1 MKFVEKC
8 PKCRGEVQ
16 TKSLKKSIGLG
27 IVKIPVS
34 QFCLNPSC
42 DWFQDFSEAKNP
54 EDLDKDVLQ
63 LNIPYVKNKLPEI
76 KRRIAAL
83 KKKTPDIIKQNM
95 MVVKGAFAVIIF
107 SILLILIL
115 SLLHN

>member
-8 PKCRGEVQ
+8 PKCKGEVQ

-27 IVKIPVS
+27 VVKIPVS

-42 DWFQDFSEAKNP
+42 DWFQDFSEVKNP
-54 EDLDKDVLQ
+54 EDLNQDVLQ
-63 LNIPYVKNKLPEI
+63 LNIPFIKNKLPGI
-76 KRRIAAL
+76 KRRIAEL

-95 MVVKGAFAVIIF
+95 MVVKGIFYVIVF
-107 SILLILIL
+107 SILLM
-115 SLLHN
+115 LLLTFMRP

>member
-1 MKFVEKC
+1 MKFVDKC
-8 PKCRGEVQ
+8 PKCKGEVQ

-63 LNIPYVKNKLPEI
+63 LKIPYLKNKLPGI
-76 KRRIAAL
+76 KRQMAEL
-83 KKKTPDIIKQNM
+83 KKSTPDIIKKNM
-95 MVVKGAFAVIIF
+95 LVVKGAIAVIIF
-107 SILLILIL
+107 SILLIFLL
-115 SLLHN
+115 SFLRP

>member
-8 PKCRGEVQ
+8 PKCKGEVQ

-27 IVKIPVS
+27 TVKIPVS

-42 DWFQDFSEAKNP
+42 DWFQDFSEAKSP
-54 EDLDKDVLQ
+54 EDLNQDVLQ
-63 LNIPYVKNKLPEI
+63 LNIPYIKNKLPGI
-76 KRRIAAL
+76 KRGTAEL
-83 KKKTPDIIKQNM
+83 KKKTPSIIKQNM
-95 MVVKGAFAVIIF
+95 MVVKGIIYVIVF

-115 SLLHN
+115 RFLRP

>member
-8 PKCRGEVQ
+8 PKCKGEVQ

-27 IVKIPVS
+27 MVKIPVS

-54 EDLDKDVLQ
+54 DDLDKDVLQ
-63 LNIPYVKNKLPEI
+63 LKIPYLKNRLPEI
-76 KRRIAAL
+76 KRQIAES
-83 KKKTPDIIKQNM
+83 KKNTPDIIKQNM
-95 MVVKGAFAVIIF
+95 MVVKGAAAVIVF
-107 SILLILIL
+107 SILLILLL
-115 SLLHN
+115 SFMHP

>member
-8 PKCRGEVQ
+8 PKCKGEVQ

-27 IVKIPVS
+27 MVKIPVS

-54 EDLDKDVLQ
+54 DDLDKDVLQ
-63 LNIPYVKNKLPEI
+63 LKIPYLKNKLPEI
-76 KRRIAAL
+76 KRRIAEL
-83 KKKTPDIIKQNM
+83 KKKTPGIIKQNM
-95 MVVKGAFAVIIF
+95 MVVKGAAVVVVF
-107 SILLILIL
+107 SIFLIFIL